1 MELSAQALG
10 WKTHCAEFAAAHIAP
25 VSEKFDR
32 ENRFPDTVHE
42 AAAAQGILSCDLPA
56 AYGGG
61 GRSDLESVLGAEVLA
76 AACAP
81 IAFTLGFNRGA
92 LHPVLVAGTEAQ
104 RARLVGGIVQARRYA
119 ALCLTEPDV
128 SGSNLMGLRTTAT
141 RTGGGW
147 VITGEKVMVGNGGV
161 ASLYLVLARTIV
173 NGQPQG
179 LTFFAVPRSDA
190 VSVGPNT
197 DKLGFRAVETPAV
210 SFREAV
216 ISDADRIG
224 AVGSGAAVMM
234 ETLDTIRVGGA
245 AVILG
250 IVVGAL
256 ADALPWVSSRQVYGG
271 VLASKS
277 HIQLT
282 LGGIYSRLELVR
294 EMVRT
299 AARRRAAGQP
309 YGHQAAIAKLEA
321 AKLAIEA
328 TGEISQ
334 MFGWRGIDGR
344 YAISKRLRDAR
355 QTTIFEGTSEVQK
368 LNLFHQLMSRHRQ
381 NGGF

>member
-1 MELSAQALG
+1 
-10 WKTHCAEFAAAHIAP
+10 
-25 VSEKFDR
+25 
-32 ENRFPDTVHE
+32 
-42 AAAAQGILSCDLPA
+42 
-56 AYGGG
+56 
-61 GRSDLESVLGAEVLA
+61 
-76 AACAP
+76 
-81 IAFTLGFNRGA
+81 
-92 LHPVLVAGTEAQ
+92 
-104 RARLVGGIVQARRYA
+104 
-119 ALCLTEPDV
+119 
-128 SGSNLMGLRTTAT
+128 
-141 RTGGGW
+141 
-147 VITGEKVMVGNGGV
+147 
-161 ASLYLVLARTIV
+161 
-173 NGQPQG
+173 
-179 LTFFAVPRSDA
+179 
-190 VSVGPNT
+190 
-197 DKLGFRAVETPAV
+197 
-210 SFREAV
+210 
-216 ISDADRIG
+216 
-224 AVGSGAAVMM
+224 MM

-294 EMVRT
+294 EMVQT
-299 AARRRAAGQP
+299 AARRRAAGHP

-381 NGGF
+381 DGRF

>member
-1 MELSAQALG
+1 MQPSTQAQA
-10 WKTHCAEFAAAHIAP
+10 WRAHCADFAARHIAP

-42 AAAAQGILSCDLPA
+42 AADAAGLLGSDLPA

-61 GRSDLESVLGAEVLA
+61 GRCDIESVLGAEALA

-92 LHPVLVAGTEAQ
+92 LHPILAAGTEEQ
-104 RARLVGGIVQARRYA
+104 RARLVGGLLQARRYA

-141 RTGGGW
+141 RTGSGW
-147 VITGEKVMVGNGGV
+147 VISGEKVMVGNGGV
-161 ASLYLVLARTIV
+161 ASLYLVLARTLV
-173 NGQPQG
+173 SGKPQG
-179 LTFFAVPRSDA
+179 LTFFAVPRTAA
-190 VSVGPNT
+190 VSVGANT

-210 SFREAV
+210 TFREAQV
-216 ISDADRIG
+216 SDADRIG
-224 AVGSGAAVMM
+224 TIGSGAAVMM

-256 ADALPWVSSRQVYGG
+256 ADALPWVSSRHVYGG

-282 LGGIYSRLELVR
+282 LGAIYSRLELVR
-294 EMVRT
+294 EMVQT

-321 AKLAIEA
+321 AKLAMEA

-381 NGGF
+381 DGRF